1 MAMVMKMVLAM
12 IMTMAMMILMR
23 ILCGSLAFLF
33 QSEIFDIVGQSSL
46 DSYLE
51 GYNATVFAYGQ
62 TGAGKT
68 FTMQGNLRTMVQNS
82 QGSGSKYWGN
92 RSSIRSFARTTH
104 SFACSALPALLTRST
119 ALIRS
124 LARSITPKL
133 VGNKII

>member
-12 IMTMAMMILMR
+12 IVTMAMMILMR

-68 FTMQGNLRTMVQNS
+68 FTMQGNLTLLS
-82 QGSGSKYWGN
+82 PLTSLP
-92 RSSIRSFARTTH
+92 TH
-104 SFACSALPALLTRST
+104 LTPTHLTPHFHPAW
-119 ALIRS
+119 
-124 LARSITPKL
+124 
-133 VGNKII
+133 